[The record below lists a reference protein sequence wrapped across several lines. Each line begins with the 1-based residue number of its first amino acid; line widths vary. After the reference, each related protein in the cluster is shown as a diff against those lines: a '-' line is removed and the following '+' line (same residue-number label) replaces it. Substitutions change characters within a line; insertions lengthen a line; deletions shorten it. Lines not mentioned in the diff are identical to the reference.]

1 MSYAKC
7 ISNRPYLRPP
17 DQPEQEEPLFGL
29 TVGKVYKV
37 ISDPTAE
44 QHDMIR
50 IIDESFGEP
59 GSENGYLYPAG
70 YFEPFLP
77 TEDPSRSS
85 LTIYL
90 DEFTKGVLHAEAVA
104 SDRSISALMR
114 EWVEERL
121 DLPAPRIVNKS

>member
-7 ISNRPYLRPP
+7 ISNRPYLKPL
-17 DQPEQEEPLFGL
+17 DQSEQEGPLFGL

-37 ISDPTAE
+37 ISDPIAE
-44 QHDMIR
+44 QHGMIR
-50 IIDESFGEP
+50 IMDESYGES
-59 GSENGYLYPAG
+59 GSENGYLYPSR

-77 TEDPSRSS
+77 TEDPSRCS

-90 DEFTKGVLHAEAVA
+90 DEYVKGVLHAEAIA
-104 SDRSISALMR
+104 SDKSVSALAR

-121 DLPAPRIVNKS
+121 DLPGPG

>member
-1 MSYAKC
+1 M
-7 ISNRPYLRPP
+7 
-17 DQPEQEEPLFGL
+17 FGL

-37 ISDPTAE
+37 ISDPIAE
-44 QHDMIR
+44 QHGMIR
-50 IIDESFGEP
+50 IIDESYGES

-90 DEFTKGVLHAEAVA
+90 DEYVKGVLHAEAIA
-104 SDRSISALMR
+104 SDKSVSALMAR

-121 DLPAPRIVNKS
+121 DLPGPG

>member
-7 ISNRPYLRPP
+7 ISNRPYLKPP
-17 DQPEQEEPLFGL
+17 DQQEQEEPLFGL

-44 QHDMIR
+44 LHGMIR
-50 IIDESFGEP
+50 IIDESFGER
-59 GSENGYLYPAG
+59 GSENGYLYPG
-70 YFEPFLP
+70 GHFEPFLP
-77 TEDPSRSS
+77 TEDPRRSS

-90 DEFTKGVLHAEAVA
+90 DEYVKGVLHAEAVA
-104 SDRSISALMR
+104 SDKSVSALMR

-121 DLPAPRIVNKS
+121 DLPGPG

>member
-7 ISNRPYLRPP
+7 ISNRPYLKPP
-17 DQPEQEEPLFGL
+17 HQPELEGPLFGL

-37 ISDPTAE
+37 ISDPIAE
-44 QHDMIR
+44 QHGMIR
-50 IIDESFGEP
+50 VIDESFGEP

-70 YFEPFLP
+70 YFEPFIP
-77 TEDPSRSS
+77 HEDPSRSS

-90 DEFTKGVLHAEAVA
+90 DEYVKGVLHAEAIA
-104 SDRSISALMR
+104 SDKSVSALMR

-121 DLPAPRIVNKS
+121 DLPGPG

>member
-7 ISNRPYLRPP
+7 ISNRPYLNPP
-17 DQPEQEEPLFGL
+17 DQSEQEGPLFGL

-37 ISDPTAE
+37 ISDPIAE
-44 QHDMIR
+44 QHGMIR
-50 IIDESFGEP
+50 IIDESYGES

-70 YFEPFLP
+70 YFEPFIP
-77 TEDPSRSS
+77 HEDPSRSS

-90 DEFTKGVLHAEAVA
+90 DEYVKGVLHAEAIA
-104 SDRSISALMR
+104 SDKSVSALMR

-121 DLPAPRIVNKS
+121 DLPGPG

>member
-7 ISNRPYLRPP
+7 ISNRPYLNPP
-17 DQPEQEEPLFGL
+17 DQSEQEGPLFGL

-37 ISDPTAE
+37 ISDPIAE
-44 QHDMIR
+44 QHGMIR
-50 IIDESFGEP
+50 IIDESYGES

-85 LTIYL
+85 LSIYL
-90 DEFTKGVLHAEAVA
+90 DEFLKGVLHAEAIA
-104 SDRSISALMR
+104 SDKSVSALAR

-121 DLPAPRIVNKS
+121 DLPGPG

>member
-1 MSYAKC
+1 MNYARC
-7 ISNRPYLRPP
+7 VCNQPYLHAP
-17 DQPEQEEPLFGL
+17 DQPIQEEPLFGL

-44 QHDMIR
+44 RHGMTR

-59 GSENGYLYPAG
+59 GSEDGYLYPSD

-77 TEDPSRSS
+77 DEHLCRTS

-90 DEFTKGVLHAEAVA
+90 DEYVKGVLHAEAVA
-104 SDRSISALMR
+104 SNKSVSALMR
-114 EWVEERL
+114 DWVEERL
-121 DLPAPRIVNKS
+121 DLPYSV

>member
-1 MSYAKC
+1 MSYAMC
-7 ISNRPYLRPP
+7 ICNQPYLHPP
-17 DQPEQEEPLFGL
+17 DQPRQEEPLFGL

-44 QHDMIR
+44 QHGMMR

-59 GSENGYLYPAG
+59 GSEDGYLYPSD

-77 TEDPSRSS
+77 NEQFSRSS

-90 DEFTKGVLHAEAVA
+90 DEYVKGVLHAEAVA
-104 SDRSISALMR
+104 SNKSVSALMR
-114 EWVEERL
+114 DWVEERL
-121 DLPAPRIVNKS
+121 DLPYSV

>member
-7 ISNRPYLRPP
+7 ISNRPYLNPP
-17 DQPEQEEPLFGL
+17 DQSEQEGPLFGL

-37 ISDPTAE
+37 ISDPIAE
-44 QHDMIR
+44 QHGMIR
-50 IIDESFGEP
+50 IIDESYGES
-59 GSENGYLYPAG
+59 GSENGYLYPAR

-90 DEFTKGVLHAEAVA
+90 DEYVKGVLHAEAIA
-104 SDRSISALMR
+104 SDKSVSALAR
-114 EWVEERL
+114 EWMEERL
-121 DLPAPRIVNKS
+121 DLPGPG